1 MFNWTFLVGGV
12 QEDLGDWTQ
21 IYRVG
26 VTARPMSRIIF
37 NADINYRRRDGW
49 LVYQGARNFGAYKG
63 IEWQPSIQL
72 DWFIKPRHQLRFSL
86 QWVGVRADG
95 QEFYA
100 VPAQGGELLPEERER
115 TDFDFTVSILT
126 TQLRYHWEIAPLT
139 DLYVVYNR
147 GNRLPYRAKD
157 SFLGL
162 FQDAFDDP
170 LVNSFIMKLRYRFG
184 N

>member
-1 MFNWTFLVGGV
+1 MMR
-12 QEDLGDWTQ
+12 E
-21 IYRVG
+21 
-26 VTARPMSRIIF
+26 
-37 NADINYRRRDGW
+37 
-49 LVYQGARNFGAYKG
+49 
-63 IEWQPSIQL
+63 
-72 DWFIKPRHQLRFSL
+72 SL

-100 VPAQGGELLPEERER
+100 VPPQGGELVPAVRER
-115 TDFDFTVSILT
+115 AEFDFTVSILT
-126 TQLRYHWEIAPLT
+126 TQLRYRWEIAPLT

-170 LVNSFIMKLRYRFG
+170 LVNSFIIKLRYRFG